1 MENTTNRNS
10 CRRQAML
17 VFATVVVL
25 AGFRPGLA
33 EDQEIKKLRQAAEQG
48 DASAQFTL
56 GGMYARGEGVVEN
69 LVEAA
74 TWTRQAAE
82 QGLAKAQLRLGHMYR
97 VAEGVP
103 EDYVQ
108 AYAWYIL
115 AAARGEEHGF
125 KLKDELRPKMSAE
138 QVSEAQK
145 LAAELSE
152 RIEPSNNR

>member
-1 MENTTNRNS
+1 MENTTNRNT
-10 CRRQAML
+10 CRRQAIL

-33 EDQEIKKLRQAAEQG
+33 EDQEIETLRQAAEQG

-56 GGMYARGEGVVEN
+56 GGMYANGEGV
-69 LVEAA
+69 L
-74 TWTRQAAE
+74 
-82 QGLAKAQLRLGHMYR
+82 
-97 VAEGVP
+97 

-115 AAARGEEHGF
+115 AAAQGEEHAF
-125 KLKDELRPKMSAE
+125 KLKDELRPKMSTE

-145 LAAELSE
+145 LAAKLSE
-152 RIEPSNNR
+152 RIETSNYR